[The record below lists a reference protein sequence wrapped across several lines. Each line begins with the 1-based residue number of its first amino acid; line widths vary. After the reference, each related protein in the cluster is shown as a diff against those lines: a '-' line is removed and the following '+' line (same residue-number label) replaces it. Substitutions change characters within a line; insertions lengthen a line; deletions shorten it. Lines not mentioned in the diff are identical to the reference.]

1 MLKKAPTVYSFNRQ
15 RFTRKK
21 KRGGEKKERVY
32 TISLLLSLKRLFRTN
47 NRKEKGKEKDTM
59 FSVKN
64 TIVTMRLKATTR
76 CKSS

>member
-21 KRGGEKKERVY
+21 KGGGKKERVY

-64 TIVTMRLKATTR
+64 TIVTMRLKATTK